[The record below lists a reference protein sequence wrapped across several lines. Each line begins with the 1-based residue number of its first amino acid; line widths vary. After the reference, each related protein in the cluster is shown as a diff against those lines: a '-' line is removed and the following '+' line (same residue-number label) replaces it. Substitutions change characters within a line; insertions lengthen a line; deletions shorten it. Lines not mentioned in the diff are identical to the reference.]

1 MLTHSLGRLSRKEAM
16 MSEQKEPVQ
25 ADGKGTRKDA
35 PDGVDQE
42 EVSGRTGGV
51 ESGGGPYP
59 IPKTARKGKGNKGAN
74 WGNGGKI
81 DTAFTA
87 PGGNPGTKKKRPPQ
101 HKGSQGAKRKELR
114 TEENI
119 PQLY

>member
-1 MLTHSLGRLSRKEAM
+1 M

-42 EVSGRTGGV
+42 EVSGRTGGG

-59 IPKTARKGKGNKGAN
+59 NPHTGKDGDSNYGGNLGHGGQTDN
-74 WGNGGKI
+74 DYYGTGGK
-81 DTAFTA
+81 
-87 PGGNPGTKKKRPPQ
+87 PGTKKNRSAQ
-101 HKGSQGAKRKELR
+101 NKGRSEEHPSDLQSLMR
-114 TEENI
+114 TTYAVFCLIKKTETAHS
-119 PQLY
+119 

>member
-42 EVSGRTGGV
+42 EVSGRTGGG

-59 IPKTARKGKGNKGAN
+59 NPHTGKDGDSNY
-74 WGNGGKI
+74 
-81 DTAFTA
+81 
-87 PGGNPGTKKKRPPQ
+87 GGNQDHGGQPDNDYYGPAEKPGRRKNRKAKKR
-101 HKGSQGAKRKELR
+101 GAK
-114 TEENI
+114 ENNTKT
-119 PQLY
+119 